1 MPIPTIY
8 FTEKKI
14 NDILKFLEG
23 PPSSIESTLSKAGK
37 LRWATWSFH
46 LTDNSVFRTFSP
58 TKSKFLLLT
67 RFSYG
72 EVPES
77 HHPQEVAKMEFSLKN
92 KVLLITGASRGIGQ
106 AAAIGLA
113 QAGADLAI
121 TSRSLPDLEK
131 VAEEIKKTGRKC
143 LPVPAHVGKME
154 EINNLVKRVLEEF
167 GRIDI
172 LVNNAATNP
181 TMAQAIDIE
190 ERAWDSI
197 MNLNLKGLFFLSQA
211 VAKVMRGKGGG
222 KIINVAS
229 VAGITPDILP
239 IYSISKAGVIM
250 ATKVMAQQW
259 AQFNIR
265 VNAIAPGLTKTR
277 FSEALWKNP
286 DILKMA
292 MLKTPMGR
300 PAEPVEMVG
309 AIIYLA
315 SDASSYVTGQVIA
328 IDGGNTI

>member
-1 MPIPTIY
+1 M
-8 FTEKKI
+8 
-14 NDILKFLEG
+14 D
-23 PPSSIESTLSKAGK
+23 
-37 LRWATWSFH
+37 
-46 LTDNSVFRTFSP
+46 
-58 TKSKFLLLT
+58 
-67 RFSYG
+67 
-72 EVPES
+72 
-77 HHPQEVAKMEFSLKN
+77 FSLKN
-92 KVLLITGASRGIGQ
+92 RVVVITGASRGIGE
-106 AAAIGLA
+106 ATAKGLA

-121 TSRSLPDLEK
+121 ASRKLPDLEK

-143 LPVPAHVGKME
+143 LPVAAHVGKIE
-154 EINNLVKRVLEEF
+154 EINNLVKKVLEEF
-167 GRIDI
+167 GKIDV

-181 TMAQAIDIE
+181 TMAPAIDID

-197 MNLNLKGLFFLSQA
+197 MNLNLRGLFFLSQA
-211 VAKVMRGKGGG
+211 VAKVMREKGGG

-259 AQFNIR
+259 APYNIR

-277 FSEALWKNP
+277 FSEALWKN
-286 DILKMA
+286 DQILQMA
-292 MLKTPMGR
+292 MSRTPMAR
-300 PAEPVEMVG
+300 PADPEEMVG

-328 IDGGNTI
+328 IDGGTTI

>member
-1 MPIPTIY
+1 
-8 FTEKKI
+8 
-14 NDILKFLEG
+14 
-23 PPSSIESTLSKAGK
+23 
-37 LRWATWSFH
+37 
-46 LTDNSVFRTFSP
+46 
-58 TKSKFLLLT
+58 
-67 RFSYG
+67 
-72 EVPES
+72 
-77 HHPQEVAKMEFSLKN
+77 MEFSLKN
-92 KVLLITGASRGIGQ
+92 KVVLITGASRGIGE
-106 AAAIGLA
+106 ATAIGLA

-121 TSRSLPDLEK
+121 ASRKLPDLEK

-143 LPVPAHVGKME
+143 VPVAAHVGKTE

-167 GRIDI
+167 GKIDI

-181 TMAQAIDIE
+181 SMAAAIDID

-211 VAKVMRGKGGG
+211 VARVMKGKGGG

-239 IYSISKAGVIM
+239 VYSISKAGVIM

-259 AQFNIR
+259 APYNIR

-286 DILKMA
+286 DILQMA
-292 MLKTPMGR
+292 MSRTPMAR
-300 PAEPVEMVG
+300 PAEPEEMVG

-328 IDGGNTI
+328 VDGGSTI